1 MQPED
6 LAKAIDSINERL
18 MRIETRLD
26 QLPSDVGQPDLPC
39 QSPTSEDGDAQIS
52 QLEASFAES
61 LGYRLD
67 EVYTVAVGQESLRK
81 WGRKSM
87 MIFFST
93 TREGGTDFYLHVE
106 GVTGSYPPRRYRIFQ
121 GQAHIFASGQGGLGP
136 YVLKDGGV
144 RKIYIQNG
152 QHGTVTVAIYVPT

>member
-6 LAKAIDSINERL
+6 LVKAINSINERL
-18 MRIETRLD
+18 THLESRICD
-26 QLPSDVGQPDLPC
+26 QSTNEGQPTDPLVSSSTAVDDDDLK
-39 QSPTSEDGDAQIS
+39 SE
-52 QLEASFAES
+52 LESSFSES
-61 LGYRLD
+61 LSFRLD

-87 MIFFST
+87 MICFST
-93 TREGGTDFYLHVE
+93 TRVEGTDFYLHVE
-106 GVTGSYPPRRYRIFQ
+106 GTTGSSRYRIFQ

-136 YVLKDGGV
+136 YLLKDGGV

-152 QHGTVTVAIYVPT
+152 RHGTVTVAIYVPT